1 MPETTLDV
9 LALQLMQLDPA
20 DNAGVSEFVAGV
32 RSFIAARGG
41 TTGSPSL
48 LNLSDTADLLDLVA
62 AAQRGVLLADAGRYI
77 EQAMGGDAA
86 PAPEAP
92 PVDSDTLPPD
102 TDVDL
107 LRDFIA
113 ESRDILTGA
122 EAALLELESNP
133 SDTEAVNTVF
143 RAFHTIKGT
152 AAFLGLSGLSHFA
165 HHAESVLS
173 LVRDKEIPYN
183 SRCADLSLRSADMLK
198 AFLDAVEAAIGGGRL
213 VPPDGADVLTVELD
227 GAAAGEIFEEA
238 LVETTSV
245 EIDMTAVAS
254 VPYTGDPAA
263 DAQTAAENAS
273 AMMEAMASAVASVA
287 AGVAREQPTGP
298 VKAKHEA
305 ELSVRVR
312 TDRLDRLIDMVGELV
327 IAQSMIAGDSGVSQL
342 KNQTLARKI
351 THAGKIVRDLQDLSM
366 SMRMVP
372 LKGTF
377 QKLTRLVRDLAQKSG
392 KSVEFVTNGDDT
404 EIDRNMVDA
413 IADPLVHM
421 VRNSLDH
428 GLEPRDERSSH
439 GKRPQGTLKLSA
451 FHQGGHVV
459 VELKDDGRGLN
470 REKIIAKAIAKG
482 LIESEKGMSD
492 GDVWQLIF
500 APGFSTADKIT
511 DVSGRGVGM
520 DVVRRNVEQIRGRID
535 VASEKGSGT
544 TITLRLPLTLAITD
558 GMLVRVGEERYIV
571 PTINIQLSFRP
582 TAESLYTV
590 TGRGEMVLLRESA
603 IPIVRLHRL
612 FGIAGA
618 AERADEALL
627 MLVGDGERQCA
638 VLVDE
643 LLGQYQVVAK
653 SLGRGLGTV
662 PGVSGGA
669 ILGDGRVGLI
679 LDVAQIIQLGRTAG
693 NDEVTPVNDR
703 RSVA

>member
-20 DNAGVSEFVAGV
+20 DDAGVSEFVAGV
-32 RSFIAARGG
+32 RAHVAARGEAGG
-41 TTGSPSL
+41 TPALVALAGTV
-48 LNLSDTADLLDLVA
+48 DLLERVPV
-62 AAQRGVLLADAGRYI
+62 AQRGILLGEAGRYI
-77 EQAMGGDAA
+77 ERAMGEASGTVPVAEAA
-86 PAPEAP
+86 FDEGA
-92 PVDSDTLPPD
+92 LPPD

-133 SDTEAVNTVF
+133 ADDESVNTVF

-152 AAFLGLSGLSHFA
+152 AAFLGLGGLSAFA
-165 HHAESVLS
+165 HHAESLLS

-183 SRCADLSLRSADMLK
+183 SRCADLSLRSSDMLK
-198 AFLDAVEAAIGGGRL
+198 AFLDSVEAAIDGSRL
-213 VPPDGADVLTVELD
+213 VPPVGADVLTSELER
-227 GAAAGEIFEEA
+227 AAAGEIFEESV
-238 LVETTSV
+238 VETTV
-245 EIDMTAVAS
+245 IEVDVITVAAAGS
-254 VPYTGDPAA
+254 AGDAA
-263 DAQTAAENAS
+263 GAA
-273 AMMEAMASAVASVA
+273 AMAEAMASVVA
-287 AGVAREQPTGP
+287 ATAVREAATGP
-298 VKAKHEA
+298 TSGKAKHEA

-327 IAQSMIAGDSGVSQL
+327 IAQSMIAGDTGVSQI
-342 KNQTLARKI
+342 KNQALARKI

-377 QKLTRLVRDLAQKSG
+377 QKLTRLVRDLAQKNG
-392 KSVEFVTNGDDT
+392 KAVEFVTNGDDT

-428 GLEPRDERSSH
+428 GLEPRDERQAS

-470 REKIIAKAIAKG
+470 REKIVAKAIARG

-511 DVSGRGVGM
+511 DVS
-520 DVVRRNVEQIRGRID
+520 
-535 VASEKGSGT
+535 
-544 TITLRLPLTLAITD
+544 
-558 GMLVRVGEERYIV
+558 
-571 PTINIQLSFRP
+571 
-582 TAESLYTV
+582 
-590 TGRGEMVLLRESA
+590 
-603 IPIVRLHRL
+603 
-612 FGIAGA
+612 
-618 AERADEALL
+618 
-627 MLVGDGERQCA
+627 
-638 VLVDE
+638 
-643 LLGQYQVVAK
+643 
-653 SLGRGLGTV
+653 
-662 PGVSGGA
+662 
-669 ILGDGRVGLI
+669 
-679 LDVAQIIQLGRTAG
+679 
-693 NDEVTPVNDR
+693 
-703 RSVA
+703 

>member
-1 MPETTLDV
+1 MSETTLDV
-9 LALQLMQLDPA
+9 LALQLMQLDAA
-20 DNAGVSEFVAGV
+20 DDAAVQTFIAGV
-32 RSFIAARGG
+32 RALIADRGDAAG
-41 TTGSPSL
+41 TPALIALAG
-48 LNLSDTADLLDLVA
+48 TADLLEHAPA
-62 AAQRGVLLADAGRYI
+62 AHRAVLFGEAGRFI
-77 EQAMGGDAA
+77 ERAMGEGNA
-86 PAPEAP
+86 PVAEAP
-92 PVDSDTLPPD
+92 PVDSESLPPD

-122 EAALLELESNP
+122 EAALLALESNP
-133 SDTEAVNTVF
+133 GDDESVNTVF

-152 AAFLGLSGLSHFA
+152 AAFLGLSGLSTFA
-165 HHAESVLS
+165 HHAESLLS

-183 SRCADLSLRSADMLK
+183 SRCADLSLRSSDMLK
-198 AFLDAVEAAIGGGRL
+198 SFLDAVEGAIDGGAL
-213 VPPDGADVLTVELD
+213 VPPKGSRTLTQELER
-227 GAAAGEIFEEA
+227 AAAGEIFEEA
-238 LVETTSV
+238 AMEEATAPQ
-245 EIDMTAVAS
+245 AVA
-254 VPYTGDPAA
+254 AA
-263 DAQTAAENAS
+263 IAS
-273 AMMEAMASAVASVA
+273 AAVTDAVTGGDHAISAAMASVVASVA
-287 AGVAREQPTGP
+287 AQEAASGAQNPQSP
-298 VKAKHEA
+298 QKAKHEA

-327 IAQSMIAGDSGVSQL
+327 IAQSMIAGDSGVGQL
-342 KNQTLARKI
+342 KNQALARKI

-377 QKLTRLVRDLAQKSG
+377 QKLTRLVRDLAQKNG

-428 GLEPRDERSSH
+428 GLETRDERQQT
-439 GKRPQGTLKLSA
+439 GKRAQGTLKLSA

-470 REKIIAKAIAKG
+470 REKIVAKAIAKG
-482 LIESEKGMSD
+482 LIESEKGMTD
-492 GDVWQLIF
+492 GDVWQLVF

-520 DVVRRNVEQIRGRID
+520 DVVKRNVEQIRGRID
-535 VASEKGSGT
+535 IASEKGVGT

-582 TAESLYTV
+582 APDALYTV
-590 TGRGEMVLLRESA
+590 TGRGEMVLLREST

-612 FGIAGA
+612 FGISGA
-618 AERADEALL
+618 SERPDEALL

-638 VLVDE
+638 ILVDE
-643 LLGQYQVVAK
+643 LLGQHQVVAK
-653 SLGRGLGTV
+653 SLGRGLGAV

-693 NDEVTPVNDR
+693 NDDVTAASTDR